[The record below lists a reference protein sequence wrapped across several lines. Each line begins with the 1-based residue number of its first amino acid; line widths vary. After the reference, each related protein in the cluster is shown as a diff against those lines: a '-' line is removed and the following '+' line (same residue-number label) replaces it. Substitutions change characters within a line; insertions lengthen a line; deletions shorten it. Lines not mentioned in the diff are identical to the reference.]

1 MTTRARR
8 IANALLAAALVGGG
22 GSVATAQMHEPDA
35 AAAAAFKE
43 LVDAYRRRSSLTV
56 HTTVTIE
63 LSQGGVTSDSRT
75 SEAQFILGPVGTGV
89 IELRGFTCLL
99 ADGRIVA
106 VHESTDDSYYSVPD
120 DGSPY
125 YALMS
130 EFVDIPFP
138 HLAMAFGERD
148 MEDVYMQFHQMA
160 PWIQPTGLS
169 TVEQDGQSLRR
180 ISMTSDFDTLTIDYD
195 PQTLLIASVVLKV
208 TGGDLVQPGATL
220 VYSHDFDYEIH
231 EQPLPADTFAFE
243 PGERT
248 RVDLMT
254 ALIAPAELAGG
265 LEDPGGGDGHRG
277 QAGKPAPEFA
287 LATAD
292 GGAIDLV
299 DLRGRVV
306 VLDFWATWCGPCRH
320 ALPLLHEVEQWIDHQ
335 EVPATIVTVNVW
347 ERGDPDERLEAVK
360 NFWAKQG
367 YTLPVAMDY
376 SDKTG
381 RDYGV
386 TGIPTT
392 VVIRPDGNIHV
403 VHVGVPGEYVETLKR
418 EIIDAFETIRDAED
432 ADED

>member
-1 MTTRARR
+1 MTTRAHHT
-8 IANALLAAALVGGG
+8 ATVLLAATLISAGE
-22 GSVATAQMHEPDA
+22 SVATAQLHEPDTDA
-35 AAAAAFKE
+35 VEAFTE
-43 LVDAYRRRSSLTV
+43 LVDAYRLRPALKV
-56 HTTVTIE
+56 HTTVMIE
-63 LSQGGVTSDSRT
+63 LTQGGVTSDSRKVDA
-75 SEAQFILGPVGTGV
+75 EFLLGPAGTGIV
-89 IELRGFTCLL
+89 ELRGFTCYVGG
-99 ADGRIVA
+99 GRLVA
-106 VHESTDDSYYSVPD
+106 VHESTDDSYYAVPD

-138 HLAMAFGERD
+138 HLAMAFGEREI
-148 MEDVYMQFHQMA
+148 EDVYMQFHQMA
-160 PWIQPTGLS
+160 PWIQPTALN
-169 TVEQDGQSLRR
+169 TVEHDGEALQR

-195 PQTLLIASVVLKV
+195 PATMLIASIVLRIS
-208 TGGDLVQPGATL
+208 GGDLVQPGAAL
-220 VYSHDFDYEIH
+220 VYRHDFDYETL
-231 EQPLPADTFAFE
+231 EQPLPPETFDFE

-254 ALIAPAELAGG
+254 ALVARTEPAGG
-265 LEDPGGGDGHRG
+265 RAGPGAGGGHGDLTG
-277 QAGKPAPEFA
+277 QPAPEFA

-292 GGAIDLV
+292 GGAIDLA

-306 VLDFWATWCGPCRH
+306 VLDFWATWCGPCRR
-320 ALPLLHEVEQWIDHQ
+320 ALPLLHEVWEWVDRQ

-347 ERGDPDERLEAVK
+347 ERGDPDTRLEAVK

-376 SDKTG
+376 SDKTA

-392 VVIRPDGNIHV
+392 VVIRPDGNIHA

-418 EIIDAFETIRDAED
+418 EIIDAFETIRDAQD
-432 ADED
+432 AEE